1 MQKNSPMC
9 DLEHVEM
16 HQEHTPSE
24 MEYQGINGGQGSKKF
39 TRYIPKMC
47 RWFENEESI
56 GSQ

>member
-1 MQKNSPMC
+1 MC

-16 HQEHTPSE
+16 HQKHTPLE